1 MNLKRLLLIL
11 SIFAF
16 SLLVFIYTDSKK
28 EESADV
34 NFWNYD
40 FNELKYT
47 PPLEGFEEKD
57 QYISSPFIL
66 KRYYTGLKSHPF
78 FEVSGVDVDSK
89 IEYKYEGGYPVKN
102 VFIDFSILKTRTM
115 SKEDPSSLSKFS
127 ISANSPKIELGNDR
141 VYEKTLLVGEKTR
154 DKSSRYVLTEN
165 FLIALQNY
173 ILDKF
178 TNKLNSLRHRQL
190 LNIGDDS
197 LIEIKI
203 KGESNTYQF
212 EDHGKGSW
220 LKFKGKL
227 EPVDTTLFTQ
237 LESSIKPLSYDL
249 YPDDEIAD
257 GFAVATKLTSG
268 VPLWTFEFKTDQN
281 QITTLLIFES
291 INFKGTHYKPVLRK
305 VNQWTE
311 SPAFIKEDIFL
322 HILQLIKEIYNQPSN
337 TTPTQRN

>member
-1 MNLKRLLLIL
+1 LIL

>member
-1 MNLKRLLLIL
+1 MNLKRLIL
-11 SIFAF
+11 VLFVF
-16 SLLVFIYTDSKK
+16 GLTLLVFLYTDLKK
-28 EESADV
+28 EESSDV

-40 FNELKYT
+40 FNEVKYT
-47 PPLEGFEEKD
+47 PPLEGFIDKD
-57 QYISSPFIL
+57 QYISHPFIL

-89 IEYKYEGGYPVKN
+89 VEYKYEGGYPVKN

-115 SKEDPSSLSKFS
+115 SQEDPNTLQKFS
-127 ISANSPKIELGNDR
+127 ISENSPKIELGNDR
-141 VYEKTLLVGEKTR
+141 VIEKTLLVGERTK

-173 ILDKF
+173 IIDKF
-178 TNKLNSLRHRQL
+178 TNKLSSLRHRQL
-190 LNIGDDS
+190 LSIGDDS
-197 LIEIKI
+197 LIEIKV

-227 EPVDTTLFTQ
+227 EPVDTSLFSQ

-268 VPLWTFEFKTDQN
+268 VPAWTFEFKTDQN
-281 QITTLLIFES
+281 QITTLLIYES
-291 INFKGTHYKPVLRK
+291 IQFKGTHYKPVVRK

-311 SPAFIKEDIFL
+311 SPAYIKEDIFL
-322 HILQLIKEIYNQPSN
+322 HILQLTKEIYDQPGSDQ
-337 TTPTQRN
+337 TRRK

>member
-11 SIFAF
+11 SIFVLT
-16 SLLVFIYTDSKK
+16 LLVFIYTDSKK

-40 FNELKYT
+40 FNEMKYT
-47 PPLEGFEEKD
+47 PPLEGFEDKD
-57 QYISSPFIL
+57 QYITTPFKM

-102 VFIDFSILKTRTM
+102 VFIDFSILKTRTL
-115 SKEDPSSLSKFS
+115 SQEDPSSLSKFS
-127 ISANSPKIELGNDR
+127 ISANSPKIELGNDG

-197 LIEIKI
+197 LIEIKV

-212 EDHGKGSW
+212 EDHGKGNW

-227 EPVDTTLFTQ
+227 EPVDTTLFSQ
-237 LESSIKPLSYDL
+237 LESSVKPLSYDL

-268 VPLWTFEFKTDQN
+268 TPLWTLEFKTDQN

-311 SPAFIKEDIFL
+311 SPAYIKEDIFL
-322 HILQLIKEIYNQPSN
+322 HILQLTKEIYDQPGN
-337 TTPTQRN
+337 TATQRK